1 MSKTAKFIA
10 KVRKNGSPPL
20 NMILT
25 ERPSFRTA
33 IRYEDSSRGKSE
45 GIPGEYGEA
54 VGLTGR
60 LCTNDLPSAVSFKPQ
75 PLIKE
80 TLK

>member
-1 MSKTAKFIA
+1 
-10 KVRKNGSPPL
+10 
-20 NMILT
+20 MILS
-25 ERPSFRTA
+25 EKPPFCTA
-33 IRYEDSSRGKSE
+33 IRYEDSNRGNSE

-60 LCTNDLPSAVSFKPQ
+60 LCTHDLPSAVSFKPQ

-80 TLK
+80 SLKL